1 MCSEDPSM
9 NTPPEAEEPVLPK
22 EEPHK
27 EEAPQEEPA
36 VLKPSPYD
44 HSPFESPF
52 ASPSNPPPKKPR
64 RSPRPILS
72 LAVCAGVLLGSC
84 ALTYTFA
91 VQNARAA
98 GQRECAALRQ
108 QVDALQRQINALP
121 SDGISKSGSFTQPQ
135 EGLTP
140 AQVYAKNVGSV
151 VAVSCDT
158 DLTVGGQSV
167 RSTVTGSGFILTE
180 DGYVVTNYHVVEQ
193 ASTITVTTQTED
205 EYTAKLV
212 GHDSTADMAL
222 LKIEAQELPA
232 VTLGSSSQLIIGDM
246 VVAIGNPLGTLSA
259 TQTVGYISG
268 INREVN
274 TDRNVTNMLQ
284 TDAAINSGNSGGPLF
299 NMRGEVVGII
309 TAKYSGSSASGASI
323 EGIGF
328 AIPID
333 DLKRG
338 LEDLQT
344 QGYIRSAY
352 LGITGMDVSR
362 EAITVYGLPG
372 GAYVDTVAKDGPAE
386 QAGVEP
392 KDIII
397 RLGGEKIDSFTALA
411 RALRNFTPGDETT
424 LTVYRSGKELELSIT
439 LGEKPREEQQETTQD
454 MPSEGDFEEWFRYFN
469 GEKP

>member
-9 NTPPEAEEPVLPK
+9 NTPPEEEPVLPR
-22 EEPHK
+22 
-27 EEAPQEEPA
+27 EEAPQEELPREEPA
-36 VLKPSPYD
+36 LGKPSPYD

-52 ASPSNPPPKKPR
+52 AAPSAPAPKKPR

-72 LAVCAGVLLGSC
+72 LALCAGVLLGSC
-84 ALTYTFA
+84 GLTYTFA

-98 GQRECAALRQ
+98 GQRECEALRQ
-108 QVDALQRQINALP
+108 QVDALQRQLSALP
-121 SDGISKSGSFTQPQ
+121 SDGISRSGSFAQPQ

-193 ASTITVTTQTED
+193 ASAITVTTQTED
-205 EYTAKLV
+205 EYPAKLV

-372 GAYVDTVAKDGPAE
+372 GAYVDSVAKDGPAE

-411 RALRNFTPGDETT
+411 RALRNFAPGDETV
-424 LTVYRSGKELELSIT
+424 LTVYRSGKELELSVT

>member
-9 NTPPEAEEPVLPK
+9 NTPPEEEPVLPR
-22 EEPHK
+22 EELPR
-27 EEAPQEEPA
+27 EEPA
-36 VLKPSPYD
+36 LGKPSPYD
-44 HSPFESPF
+44 HSPFESPV
-52 ASPSNPPPKKPR
+52 AAPSAPAPKKPR

-72 LAVCAGVLLGSC
+72 LALCAGVLLGSC
-84 ALTYTFA
+84 GLTYTLA

-98 GQRECAALRQ
+98 GQRECEALRQ
-108 QVDALQRQINALP
+108 QVDALQRQLSALP
-121 SDGISKSGSFTQPQ
+121 SDGISRSGSFAQPQ

-193 ASTITVTTQTED
+193 ASAITVTTQMED

-411 RALRNFTPGDETT
+411 RALRSFAPGDETT
-424 LTVYRSGKELELSIT
+424 LTVYRSGKELELSVT
-439 LGEKPREEQQETTQD
+439 LGEKPREEQQDTDKD

>member
-9 NTPPEAEEPVLPK
+9 NTPPEAEEPVLPQ
-22 EEPHK
+22 EEPPK

-52 ASPSNPPPKKPR
+52 AAPSAPAPKKPR

-72 LAVCAGVLLGSC
+72 LALCAGVLLGSC
-84 ALTYTFA
+84 GLTYTFA

-98 GQRECAALRQ
+98 GQRECEALRQ
-108 QVDALQRQINALP
+108 QVDALQRQLSALP
-121 SDGISKSGSFTQPQ
+121 SDGISRSGSFAQPQ

-193 ASTITVTTQTED
+193 ASAITVTTQMED

-362 EAITVYGLPG
+362 EAINVYGLPG
-372 GAYVDTVAKDGPAE
+372 GAYVDSVAKDGPAE

-411 RALRNFTPGDETT
+411 RALRNFAPGDETT
-424 LTVYRSGKELELSIT
+424 LTVYRSGKELELSVT